1 MAYDVQPQDLI
12 TIVPVSA
19 AGEPSATTVQA
30 TAGKLAGTLAF
41 AEITVNGNTASLT
54 MTTASAYYQWT
65 AGWTQD
71 QAPVNAVTSLATG
84 SVLVNIAGTFVTL
97 CMVNWSCNNT
107 DGIRFGIFKNNS
119 PIPDHIVATDV
130 LTANKAVSSTIVG
143 IDGAVVGDRYDL
155 RVEDTTQGGSQVT
168 VYNANFSIFALTG
181 AS

>member
-41 AEITVNGNTASLT
+41 AEMTVNGNTASLT

-84 SVLVNIAGTFVTL
+84 SVLVNIAGP
-97 CMVNWSCNNT
+97 S
-107 DGIRFGIFKNNS
+107 
-119 PIPDHIVATDV
+119 
-130 LTANKAVSSTIVG
+130 
-143 IDGAVVGDRYDL
+143 
-155 RVEDTTQGGSQVT
+155 
-168 VYNANFSIFALTG
+168 
-181 AS
+181 